1 MQRKTKI
8 LTAAALCLPLFSLGC
23 KPTGHVKSP
32 EDYLPFVVMG
42 LEAASTAAV
51 FGQSEAKKKGAFGA
65 CVTTGV
71 LGSAFSTA
79 ADAMIGVAQDSPEV
93 PAVEVD
99 VSACLEFAPDPS
111 TGKEV
116 SEEVRVLVDSWAG
129 SVLKTTLFYLE
140 RLQGTNCKGYQAGVS
155 AVEYVEGVVDPIV
168 NEIDSP
174 DGKISIPAVPINLA
188 ACEG

>member
-1 MQRKTKI
+1 MRKSKI
-8 LTAAALCLPLFSLGC
+8 LAAALCLSFLATAC
-23 KPTGHVKSP
+23 KPMGKVKSP

-51 FGQSEAKKKGAFGA
+51 FGQAEAKKQGAFGA

-71 LGSAFSTA
+71 LGTAFSTA
-79 ADAMIGVAQDSPEV
+79 SDAMIGYASDAPEI

-99 VSACLEFAPDPS
+99 VSACLEFAPDPA

-129 SVLKTTLFYLE
+129 SVLKTTGFYLE
-140 RLQGTNCKGYQAGVS
+140 KIKDTDCKGYQGGMA
-155 AVEYVEGVVDPIV
+155 AVAYVEGVLDPIV
-168 NEIDSP
+168 DEIDNP
-174 DGKISIPAVPINLA
+174 DGKLSLPAVPINLA